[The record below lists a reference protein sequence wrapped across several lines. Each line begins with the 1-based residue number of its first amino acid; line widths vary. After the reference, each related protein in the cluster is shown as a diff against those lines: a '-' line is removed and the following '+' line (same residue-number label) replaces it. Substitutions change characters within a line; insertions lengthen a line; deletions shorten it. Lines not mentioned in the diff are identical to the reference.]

1 MNFNS
6 NIDSLLIDNTKANI
20 SQDTD
25 PDRHTTAAG
34 KDHMYSVDN
43 GRFDY
48 GSRLANANNQFAS
61 HDDQY

>member
-6 NIDSLLIDNTKANI
+6 NIDSLLMDNTKANM
-20 SQDTD
+20 SQDAD
-25 PDRHTTAAG
+25 PDQRTAAG

-48 GSRLANANNQFAS
+48 GSKYLNAN
-61 HDDQY
+61 D

>member
-6 NIDSLLIDNTKANI
+6 NIDSLLMDNTKVNM

-25 PDRHTTAAG
+25 PDQHTTAAG
-34 KDHMYSVDN
+34 KEHMYSVDN

-48 GSRLANANNQFAS
+48 GAINANNMSATND
-61 HDDQY
+61 H